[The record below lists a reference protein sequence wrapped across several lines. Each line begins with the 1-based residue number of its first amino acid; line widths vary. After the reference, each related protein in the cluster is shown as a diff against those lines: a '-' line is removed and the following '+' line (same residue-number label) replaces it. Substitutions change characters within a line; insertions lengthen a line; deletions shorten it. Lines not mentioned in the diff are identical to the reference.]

1 MKIFFATLITPLF
14 PYLAMAQGTI
24 TIGTNNAQ
32 DFIPFGVVNGGA
44 AYVGEYQQIYDGSAF
59 SNPVLIS
66 KIAFSEVDPG
76 SLAATYNLSIGLG
89 NTTRTPAS
97 PGTDFA
103 TGFTTLFSGS
113 LSAVFTPA
121 ANDFDL
127 VIPFSTAFYYNPT
140 QGNLLLDV
148 TVSSAT
154 GDNVD
159 FALDQIPS
167 MGRLMLN
174 TSGSSVVSK
183 PDWGLVTQ
191 FTIPEPPAFAYILFG
206 GGILLCARVAFN
218 RRRKSNRVAR
228 T

>member
-1 MKIFFATLITPLF
+1 MKKTFATLITPLF
-14 PYLAMAQGTI
+14 PYLVMAQGTI
-24 TIGTNNAQ
+24 TIGTYNAQ

-44 AYVGEYQQIYDGSAF
+44 AYVGEYQQIYDSSAF
-59 SNPVLIS
+59 SGPVQIS
-66 KIAFSEVDPG
+66 KIAFSETDPG

-97 PGTDFA
+97 PGANFA

-113 LSAVFTPA
+113 LSAVFTPT

-127 VIPFSTAFYYNPT
+127 VIPFSNPFYYDPT

-159 FALDQIPS
+159 FALDPSPS

-174 TSGSSVVSK
+174 TSGSSIVSK
-183 PDWGLVTQ
+183 PDWGLVTE
-191 FTIPEPPAFAYILFG
+191 FTITPEPSAWVLISLG
-206 GGILLCARVAFN
+206 SSLLVQF
-218 RRRKSNRVAR
+218 RRYTRRSDS
-228 T
+228 